1 MYTGTCA
8 IYNSHHPTGD
18 GNTGWSCYNKYEKN
32 DFGYLKQSAIES
44 MAADTEEDED
54 DYVIKGEEDEDDY
67 VIKGE
72 PADDDEKNEE
82 DLFVF

>member
-8 IYNSHHPTGD
+8 LLDANNSQGD
-18 GNTGWSCYNKYEKN
+18 GNGGWACYNKAEKY
-32 DFGYLKQSAIES
+32 DFSYLKQSAIDS

-54 DYVIKGEEDEDDY
+54 DYVIE
-67 VIKGE
+67 GE